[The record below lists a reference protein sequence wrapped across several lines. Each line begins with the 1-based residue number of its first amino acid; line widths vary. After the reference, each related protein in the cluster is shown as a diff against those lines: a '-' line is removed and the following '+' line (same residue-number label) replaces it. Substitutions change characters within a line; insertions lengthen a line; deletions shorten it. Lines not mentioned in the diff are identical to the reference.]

1 MRGELLQLE
10 RSDLARPAI
19 VVADAPFERMRD
31 LLGWSQILRGEPWL
45 INLTVWTEFADDT
58 HLKNTART
66 LDTRTGTLFVFADDS
81 NGNETGSESH
91 PELMIP
97 NWPAADTFYEMGFTS
112 SLSYYLVNQG
122 TTLTLWTTTDAIRI
136 PQLPMEQHFNV
147 WAPGDHWSTGDKDG
161 APAKD
166 ATLSLDWFE
175 YEPL

>member
-1 MRGELLQLE
+1 VNGIFTFFN
-10 RSDLARPAI
+10 DGTK
-19 VVADAPFERMRD
+19 APDGNVINREVD
-31 LLGWSQILRGEPWL
+31 IEILCGEPWL
-45 INLTVWTEFADDT
+45 INLTVWTEFTDDT

-97 NWPAADTFYEMGFTS
+97 NWPAADTFYEMGFTWTS
-112 SLSYYLVNQG
+112 TSLSYYLVNQG
-122 TTLTLWTTTDAIRI
+122 TTLTLWTTTDATRI

-147 WAPGDHWSTGDKDG
+147 WAPGDHWSTGDKAG
-161 APAKD
+161 PPAKD